1 VCLVIDDEHVFHAHE
16 IRHDALDHLA
26 LGLGGFEVVTRASFE
41 ELLAAF
47 GEFQPFAQLE
57 GVVVGDDDLG
67 LLQIVQEVGGNEFA
81 GGVLVVGVVRL

>member
-1 VCLVIDDEHVFHAHE
+1 VEIVAAAALQQRTATGRQLHA
-16 IRHDALDHLA
+16 L
-26 LGLGGFEVVTRASFE
+26 
-41 ELLAAF
+41 
-47 GEFQPFAQLE
+47 AQLE